1 MSSLYGPMNLNSD
14 SDSDSD
20 DEIVP
25 AVDMPA
31 AVAAATAAQKREQL
45 KAGICDTAI
54 GSKRQ
59 RHSSNMPHSKG
70 VDTTVAVTTAL
81 PALGLPES
89 SPCRLRFDSVR
100 FNLAGAEPEGPGRA
114 ALLLASEVGDGGE
127 EVEEELEVV
136 DGVEVDASTNF
147 DHVPTIAVE
156 LPPPAGPT
164 TIGDNASQGSSVALR
179 GGRKRGAASDAL
191 GSALD
196 GGAWQ
201 LHASQQRVVGR
212 GERSRLQTSFFEAG
226 AAPSPS
232 ALHAEAR
239 AKARAARR
247 TQATGVVRASKHLAE
262 ACAAAAARRA

>member
-1 MSSLYGPMNLNSD
+1 MVKPEEEED
-14 SDSDSD
+14 
-20 DEIVP
+20 VP
-25 AVDMPA
+25 SMPPGA
-31 AVAAATAAQKREQL
+31 RWGVVVAAE
-45 KAGICDTAI
+45 
-54 GSKRQ
+54 
-59 RHSSNMPHSKG
+59 
-70 VDTTVAVTTAL
+70 VA
-81 PALGLPES
+81 GLPMPS
-89 SPCRLRFDSVR
+89 
-100 FNLAGAEPEGPGRA
+100 
-114 ALLLASEVGDGGE
+114 
-127 EVEEELEVV
+127 
-136 DGVEVDASTNF
+136 
-147 DHVPTIAVE
+147 
-156 LPPPAGPT
+156 GPT

-247 TQATGVVRASKHLAE
+247 TQAA
-262 ACAAAAARRA
+262 